1 MNSSIVIS
9 TFAALVLCLVSTT
22 LAMPDH
28 PHHHGVP
35 AKYAYQYGVADQK
48 SGVNFGQSE
57 TRDGAATSGSYYVAL
72 PDGRTQKVVY
82 TVNGDSGYIADVSY
96 A

>member
-1 MNSSIVIS
+1 
-9 TFAALVLCLVSTT
+9 
-22 LAMPDH
+22 MPD
-28 PHHHGVP
+28 HHGVP
-35 AKYAYQYGVADQK
+35 AQYAYQYGVADQK

-57 TRDGAATSGSYYVAL
+57 TRDGPATSGSYFVVL